1 MENFFRSGS
10 REEESEWLSVSDL
23 MAGLMVIFLFI
34 AIVFIRPLAEQNQRI
49 KEIASTWQ
57 ENETEI
63 YNALFQEF
71 ETDLTEWNAEIEKD
85 TLLIRFKAPEV
96 LFERGRAKIRTEFAE
111 ILQNFFPRYVAV
123 LRTYRESLEEIRV
136 EGHTSSVWNQIT
148 SPEEAYFRNMDLSQA
163 RTRAVLQNVLGLPE
177 ISQERGWLRPL
188 LTANGLSSSHL
199 VLDADGAEDRDRS
212 RRVEF
217 RVKTKARTEIVR
229 ILEEVR

>member
-111 ILQNFFPRYVAV
+111 I
-123 LRTYRESLEEIRV
+123 
-136 EGHTSSVWNQIT
+136 
-148 SPEEAYFRNMDLSQA
+148 
-163 RTRAVLQNVLGLPE
+163 
-177 ISQERGWLRPL
+177 
-188 LTANGLSSSHL
+188 HL
-199 VLDADGAEDRDRS
+199 NL
-212 RRVEF
+212 
-217 RVKTKARTEIVR
+217 
-229 ILEEVR
+229 